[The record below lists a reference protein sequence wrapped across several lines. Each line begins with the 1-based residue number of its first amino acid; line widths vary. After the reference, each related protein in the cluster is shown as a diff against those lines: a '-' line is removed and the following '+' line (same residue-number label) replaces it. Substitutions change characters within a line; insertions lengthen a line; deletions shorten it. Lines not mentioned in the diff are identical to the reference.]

1 MIQECLS
8 CFTPV
13 VKKLCKKKKRHYTH
27 QAALEFQRKKK
38 RGFLFPVNSK
48 KCELLFFRSL
58 FSGLG
63 NKKNVRCA
71 FCTR

>member
-27 QAALEFQRKKK
+27 QAALEFQIKKKK
-38 RGFLFPVNSK
+38 RVPFPSQ
-48 KCELLFFRSL
+48 
-58 FSGLG
+58 
-63 NKKNVRCA
+63 
-71 FCTR
+71 